1 MKQDVLRK
9 NETSPPASL
18 QEGLIKSNKIQDLLK
33 NNMKPG
39 KTGDEI
45 LFETRKQMEE
55 ENIEG
60 LVYSHPIGDW
70 GHSAGTLIG
79 MSLTS
84 V

>member
-18 QEGLIKSNKIQDLLK
+18 QEGLIKSNQIQDLLK

-39 KTGDEI
+39 KTGDKI

-79 MSLTS
+79 MSLNS
-84 V
+84 F